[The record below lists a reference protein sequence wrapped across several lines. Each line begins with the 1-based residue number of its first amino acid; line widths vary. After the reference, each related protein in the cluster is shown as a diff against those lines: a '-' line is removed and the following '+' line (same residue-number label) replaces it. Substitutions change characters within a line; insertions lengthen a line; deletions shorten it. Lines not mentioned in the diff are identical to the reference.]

1 MARSDTAVVVP
12 VFNEEETVAAVVS
25 NLLEEFALVVCVDD
39 GSRDDSVAV
48 ARAAGAH
55 VVRHAVNRGQG
66 SALQTG
72 FEYVLRH
79 TDAEYCVTF
88 DADGQHLV
96 SDAVRMVQRAEETG
110 VDVVLG
116 SRFTGTTEAMPWLR
130 GLVLR
135 GGIWFTR
142 WTAGLDVTDTHNGLR
157 VLRRTALCKIHL
169 RLPRMA
175 YASELLS
182 AIVPAGLSWVEEP
195 VSVIYTDY
203 SMTKGQ
209 RNANAINILL
219 DLAGHRLR
227 AAS

>member
-1 MARSDTAVVVP
+1 MARSDTVVVVP
-12 VFNEEETVAAVVS
+12 VFNEHETVGAVVTE
-25 NLLEEFALVVCVDD
+25 LLSAFDVVVCVDD
-39 GSRDDSVAV
+39 GSHDDSADA
-48 ARAAGAH
+48 ARRCGAT

-66 SALQTG
+66 AALQTG
-72 FEYVLRH
+72 FDYVLRH

-96 SDAVRMVQRAEETG
+96 ADAVRMVERAESTG

-116 SRFTGTTEAMPWLR
+116 SRFTGTTEAMPLMR
-130 GLVLR
+130 RMVLR

-142 WTAGLDVTDTHNGLR
+142 WTARLDVTDTHNGLR
-157 VLRRTALCKIHL
+157 VLRRTALRKIHL

-182 AIVPAGLSWVEEP
+182 AIVPAGLTWVEEP
-195 VSVIYTDY
+195 VSVLYTEY
-203 SMTKGQ
+203 SMSKGQ
-209 RNANAINILL
+209 QNANAINILL

-227 AAS
+227 TAS

>member
-1 MARSDTAVVVP
+1 MTRTDTVVVVP
-12 VFNEEETVAAVVS
+12 VFNEDSTVTAVVAD
-25 NLLEEFALVVCVDD
+25 LLSVFDSVVCVDD
-39 GSRDDSVAV
+39 GSADSSAEA
-48 ARAAGAH
+48 ARLAGA
-55 VVRHAVNRGQG
+55 VVLRHAVNRGQG
-66 SALQTG
+66 AALQTG
-72 FEYVLRH
+72 FEYVLRQ

-96 SDAVRMVQRAEETG
+96 ADALRMVERAEETG

-116 SRFTGTTEAMPWLR
+116 SRFTGTTEAMPWMR
-130 GLVLR
+130 SLVLK

-142 WTAGLDVTDTHNGLR
+142 RTAGLDVTDTHNGLR
-157 VLRRTALCKIHL
+157 VLRRTALRKIHL

-182 AIVPAGLSWVEEP
+182 AIVPAGLTYVEEP
-195 VSVIYTDY
+195 VSVLYTEY
-203 SMTKGQ
+203 SMAKGQ